1 MVDHRIDHR
10 NEDLWTEHERA
21 VEEETGT
28 SVLAGAAF
36 AAIVVALVIAFAFFS
51 LNTFSVS
58 EEKADLQARQQ
69 TLADQSL
76 SR

>member
-10 NEDLWTEHERA
+10 NEDLWTEHERK
-21 VEEETGT
+21 VEGETGM
-28 SVLAGAAF
+28 SVLAGAVF

-58 EEKADLQARQQ
+58 EEEADLQARQQ
-69 TLADQSL
+69 TLADQSS